1 MLTRIDVDVIH
12 ALMSSCDVCDVLT
25 WMRIDQAATAKAN
38 EAEVR
43 AALADMEQNLDD
55 DEVVE

>member
-1 MLTRIDVDVIH
+1 
-12 ALMSSCDVCDVLT
+12 
-25 WMRIDQAATAKAN
+25 MRIDQAATAKAN